1 MSVTFFARRALLE
14 ELKRIRPTVTV
25 LVAPAGFGKTTIAE
39 RWISEFSTKAR
50 IDCQTAESPDAFALA
65 VISSFAA
72 GAAAS
77 AEELGREM
85 VSVSGIPR
93 AAVDLLYDEW
103 RRGFGS
109 SAICFFD
116 NCEALAERPAVLKV
130 LRDLFLTPANGRSV
144 VIASRVDLDL
154 RTTAFAGPEM
164 TRYISA
170 SELRF
175 STTEIEAAFEMRL
188 SPTALSEV
196 RRATQGWPVA
206 VVLWSQRAR
215 AEKLEII
222 ASDAEV
228 FSSAD
233 IGGYLKREVLSS
245 CDESM
250 LDALAL
256 CSLLGSA
263 TTDSD
268 VASLGPSDGSTDLAR
283 RLADLPLVENT
294 DGLWRLHPL
303 LRNIVLE
310 RFCDRGRLVARK
322 VATHYLARGR
332 EIRAAEIFM
341 AIGDEDSAADSLTCN
356 TSFLIAELPL
366 DLAIL
371 IASFSVETL
380 LKHPVL
386 WNASTLGRVFLIS
399 QHQWLY
405 EAERVWKK
413 INVDTPFVV
422 RAGCYS
428 SLANVRI
435 NLGMFREANALAEE
449 FLGAVDESELSVAER
464 IVTVWKTAAATYEG
478 HPLDYYAAELHAAP
492 ILAVTS
498 TRALWQYAAAA
509 RYHRLVGDA
518 TAERVALDLGLELA
532 DQCGLPLVK
541 ALCLMEAI
549 FSAWLD
555 SDEVR
560 FSSLLERLKQLKSHS
575 SDKGTSF
582 FLACAAGLPSPPIA
596 FETYIDRAYGYLLLT
611 ERVLRSTGTK
621 RAIEIAREGIV
632 AADLSG
638 QTLARAL
645 TRIVATELEP
655 GLFPKLF
662 GEIEDALEN
671 LPLGP
676 LRDGLIA
683 YAQTRDTAYPLI
695 ERLTSRLRTQR
706 EPTMTVWLTTGMV
719 TLGREPIKVT
729 PRERELLCFLA
740 AHRRP
745 VAVDSLLE
753 AVFGDEAG
761 SKRNQLKV
769 YVSRLRKALGDD
781 CVITHH
787 GRYGLGPSI
796 SIDIDQIETET
807 AKPWRDVD
815 PSLVEMSDVIAGRF
829 EDHARAWPWY
839 AAFEPSIRQSEARLN
854 QFLAAGAT
862 SAGDMEGTKRFLE
875 RATTALE
882 FDEV

>member
-1 MSVTFFARRALLE
+1 LE

-39 RWISEFSTKAR
+39 RWIGEFSTKAR

-116 NCEALAERPAVLKV
+116 NCEALADRPEVLKV
-130 LRDLFLTPANGRSV
+130 LRELFLTPANGRSV

-175 STTEIEAAFEMRL
+175 SAAEIEAAFEMRL

-222 ASDAEV
+222 ASDVEV
-228 FSSAD
+228 LSSAD
-233 IGGYLKREVLSS
+233 IGGYLRREVLSG
-245 CDESM
+245 CDDSM
-250 LDALAL
+250 LDGLAL
-256 CSLLGSA
+256 CASIGGA
-263 TTDSD
+263 TTDAD
-268 VASLGPSDGSTDLAR
+268 VASLSPSSGSVDLAR

-294 DGLWRLHPL
+294 DGFWRLHPL
-303 LRNIVLE
+303 LRDVVLE
-310 RFCDRGRLVARK
+310 LFYERGRAVARK
-322 VATHYLARGR
+322 VAMRYLDLGR

-341 AIGDEDSAADSLTCN
+341 AIGDEDAAADSLTCN

-371 IASFSVETL
+371 IASFSVDTL

-405 EAERVWKK
+405 EAERVWQK
-413 INVDTPFVV
+413 IDGDTPFVV

-435 NLGMFREANALAEE
+435 NLGMFREAGALAEE
-449 FLGAVDESELSVAER
+449 FLGAVAESELPIAER

-478 HPLDYYAAELHAAP
+478 RPLDYDAAELHAAP

-509 RYHRLVGDA
+509 RYHRLVGDT

-532 DQCGLPLVK
+532 DQCGLPLVQ

-555 SDEVR
+555 SDEAR
-560 FSSLLERLKQLKSHS
+560 FSSLLDRLKQLRSHS

-582 FLACAAGLPSPPIA
+582 FLACAAGVPHAQIA

-611 ERVLRSTGTK
+611 ERVLRSSGTK
-621 RAIEIAREGIV
+621 RAVEVAREGIV

-638 QTLARAL
+638 QTFVRAL
-645 TRIVATELEP
+645 ARIVAIELDP
-655 GLFPKLF
+655 ALFATVFK
-662 GEIEDALEN
+662 EIENELAN

-683 YAQTRDTAYPLI
+683 YARTRDTAYPLI
-695 ERLTSRLRTQR
+695 ERLASRLRTQR
-706 EPTMTVWLTTGMV
+706 EPTVTVWLTTGMI
-719 TLGREPIKVT
+719 TLGRKPVKVT

-745 VAVDSLLE
+745 VGVDSVLE

-787 GRYGLGPSI
+787 GRYGLGPAVG
-796 SIDIDQIETET
+796 IDVDQIETEIS
-807 AKPWRDVD
+807 KRWRDVD
-815 PSLVEMSDVIAGRF
+815 PSLVEMSDVIAQRR
-829 EDHARAWPWY
+829 EDHAQAWPWY

-862 SAGDMEGTKRFLE
+862 SVGDIEGTKRFLE
-875 RATTALE
+875 RATSALE
-882 FDEV
+882 ILEV